1 MCWINSHITW
11 SCFWFKHFKVFF
23 LFKTLQPLKFVWLVI
38 YLPEGSDLS
47 PSSMSSVK
55 ALLEVLI
62 SLLVLLYW
70 QGKWLETSLLKLFT
84 KFFFFFFPPVL
95 LQVVQGIRKNKKL
108 LFCLRILLLD
118 KVLIYSLFLYKIP
131 LERGNNVESLAGCFY
146 LLTFCFLIYTDIKCE
161 GLIFDCHI
169 VF

>member
-1 MCWINSHITW
+1 MTGYIFAWRFRSLSIIHELSESFAWGANLIISFTLLAGQ
-11 SCFWFKHFKVFF
+11 VTGNFF
-23 LFKTLQPLKFVWLVI
+23 V
-38 YLPEGSDLS
+38 
-47 PSSMSSVK
+47 
-55 ALLEVLI
+55 
-62 SLLVLLYW
+62 
-70 QGKWLETSLLKLFT
+70 ETVHKIL
-84 KFFFFFFPPVL
+84 FFFFSPVL